1 MKENKDC
8 WLWPE
13 CEEKGCNG
21 FCLKQVKLDY
31 LYTEALFTQS
41 QRKHISLRIDADGT
55 DAEAFKALKDIENN
69 IEEFIKNGSNL
80 YLHSINAGNGKSSWS
95 LRLVQTYFNK
105 IWLTSPL
112 KCRALFINVPRFL
125 LSLKDN
131 ITLKSDYITH
141 IKEHVLE
148 ADIVIW
154 DDIATKQSTVFE
166 SENLYSL
173 IETRISDGKSNIF
186 TSNLSETEL
195 HSALGD
201 RLYSRIVNLSKNIEF
216 HGSDK
221 RGI

>member
-1 MKENKDC
+1 MIIFTQKH
-8 WLWPE
+8 
-13 CEEKGCNG
+13 
-21 FCLKQVKLDY
+21 Y
-31 LYTEALFTQS
+31 LQS